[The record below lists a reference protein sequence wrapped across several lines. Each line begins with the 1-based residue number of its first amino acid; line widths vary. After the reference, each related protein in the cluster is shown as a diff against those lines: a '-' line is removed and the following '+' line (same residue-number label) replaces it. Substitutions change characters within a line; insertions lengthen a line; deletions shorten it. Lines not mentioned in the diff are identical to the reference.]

1 MRVKF
6 LQLVELFDRKSETM
20 KIQLVF
26 VGKTSKSY
34 IQEAIEE
41 YAKRISRYTSFEIK
55 TIPDLKNSKN
65 LSENQVKDLEG
76 NSILKL
82 IESSDYLVLLDD
94 KGKSFTSKEMA
105 NWLEQKQT
113 QSIKKMVFVVGGA
126 YGFSSDVYMRV
137 NEKISL
143 SKLTFSHQIVRPIFL
158 EQLYRCFTIINGEP
172 YHHE

>member
-1 MRVKF
+1 
-6 LQLVELFDRKSETM
+6 M
-20 KIQLVF
+20 KIKLIL

-34 IQEAIEE
+34 FQDAIEE
-41 YAKRISRYTSFEIK
+41 YVKRISRYISFDVKI
-55 TIPDLKNSKN
+55 IPDLKNSKN
-65 LSENQVKDLEG
+65 LSEKQIKELEG
-76 NSILKL
+76 VAVLKQ
-82 IESSDYLVLLDD
+82 IDSSDYVVLLDD

-105 NWLEQKQT
+105 IWLEQKQA
-113 QSIKKMVFVVGGA
+113 QSIKKMVFVIGGA
-126 YGFSSDVYMRV
+126 YGFSADVYTRT

>member
-1 MRVKF
+1 
-6 LQLVELFDRKSETM
+6 M
-20 KIQLVF
+20 KIELIL

-34 IQEAIEE
+34 FQDAIEE
-41 YAKRISRYTSFEIK
+41 YVKRISRYISFDVKI
-55 TIPDLKNSKN
+55 IPDLKNSKN
-65 LSENQVKDLEG
+65 LSEKQIKELEG
-76 NSILKL
+76 VAVLKQ
-82 IESSDYLVLLDD
+82 IDSSDYVVLLDD

-105 NWLEQKQT
+105 IWLEQKQA
-113 QSIKKMVFVVGGA
+113 QSIKKMVFVIGGA
-126 YGFSSDVYMRV
+126 HGFSADVYTRT

>member
-1 MRVKF
+1 
-6 LQLVELFDRKSETM
+6 M
-20 KIQLVF
+20 KIELIL

-34 IQEAIEE
+34 FQDAIEE
-41 YAKRISRYTSFEIK
+41 YVKRISRYISFDVKI
-55 TIPDLKNSKN
+55 IPDFKNSKN
-65 LSENQVKDLEG
+65 LSEKQIKELEG
-76 NSILKL
+76 VAVLKQ
-82 IESSDYLVLLDD
+82 IDSSDYVVLLDD

-105 NWLEQKQT
+105 IWLEQKQA
-113 QSIKKMVFVVGGA
+113 QSIKKMVFVIGGA
-126 YGFSSDVYMRV
+126 YGFSADVYTRT

>member
-1 MRVKF
+1 
-6 LQLVELFDRKSETM
+6 M
-20 KIQLVF
+20 KIELIL

-34 IQEAIEE
+34 FQDAIEE
-41 YAKRISRYTSFEIK
+41 YVKRISRYISFDVKI
-55 TIPDLKNSKN
+55 IPDLKNSKN
-65 LSENQVKDLEG
+65 LSEKQIKELEG
-76 NSILKL
+76 VAVLKQ
-82 IESSDYLVLLDD
+82 IDSSDYVVLLDD

-105 NWLEQKQT
+105 IWLEQKQA
-113 QSIKKMVFVVGGA
+113 QSIKKMVFVIGGA
-126 YGFSSDVYMRV
+126 YGFSADVYIRT

>member
-1 MRVKF
+1 
-6 LQLVELFDRKSETM
+6 M
-20 KIQLVF
+20 KIELIL

-34 IQEAIEE
+34 FQDAIEE
-41 YAKRISRYTSFEIK
+41 YVKRISRYISFDVKI
-55 TIPDLKNSKN
+55 IPDLKNSKN
-65 LSENQVKDLEG
+65 LSEKQIKELEG
-76 NSILKL
+76 VAVLKQ
-82 IESSDYLVLLDD
+82 IDSSDYVVLLDD

-105 NWLEQKQT
+105 IWLEQKQAK
-113 QSIKKMVFVVGGA
+113 SIKKMVFVIGGA
-126 YGFSSDVYMRV
+126 YGFSADVYTRT

>member
-1 MRVKF
+1 
-6 LQLVELFDRKSETM
+6 M
-20 KIQLVF
+20 KIELIL

-34 IQEAIEE
+34 FQDAIEE
-41 YAKRISRYTSFEIK
+41 YVKRISRYISFDVKI
-55 TIPDLKNSKN
+55 IPDLKNSKN
-65 LSENQVKDLEG
+65 LSEKQIKELEG
-76 NSILKL
+76 VAVLKQ
-82 IESSDYLVLLDD
+82 IDSSDYVVLLDD

-105 NWLEQKQT
+105 IWLEQKQA
-113 QSIKKMVFVVGGA
+113 QSIKKMVFVIGGA
-126 YGFSSDVYMRV
+126 YGFSADEYTRT

>member
-1 MRVKF
+1 
-6 LQLVELFDRKSETM
+6 M
-20 KIQLVF
+20 KIELIL

-34 IQEAIEE
+34 FQDAIEE
-41 YAKRISRYTSFEIK
+41 YVKRISRYISFDVKI
-55 TIPDLKNSKN
+55 IPDLKNSKN
-65 LSENQVKDLEG
+65 LSEKQIKESEG
-76 NSILKL
+76 VAVLKQ
-82 IESSDYLVLLDD
+82 IDSSDYVVLLDD

-105 NWLEQKQT
+105 IWLEQKQA
-113 QSIKKMVFVVGGA
+113 QSIKKMVFVIGGA
-126 YGFSSDVYMRV
+126 YGFSADVYTRT

>member
-1 MRVKF
+1 MK
-6 LQLVELFDRKSETM
+6 VEL
-20 KIQLVF
+20 IL

-34 IQEAIEE
+34 FQDAIEE
-41 YAKRISRYTSFEIK
+41 YVKRISRYISFDVKI
-55 TIPDLKNSKN
+55 IPDLKNSKN
-65 LSENQVKDLEG
+65 LSEKQIKELEG
-76 NSILKL
+76 VAVLKQ
-82 IESSDYLVLLDD
+82 IDSSDYVVLLDD

-105 NWLEQKQT
+105 IWLEQKQA
-113 QSIKKMVFVVGGA
+113 QSIKKMVFVIGGA
-126 YGFSSDVYMRV
+126 YGFSADVYTRT

>member
-1 MRVKF
+1 
-6 LQLVELFDRKSETM
+6 M
-20 KIQLVF
+20 KIELIL

-34 IQEAIEE
+34 FQDAIEE
-41 YAKRISRYTSFEIK
+41 YVKRVSRYISFDVKI
-55 TIPDLKNSKN
+55 IPDLKNSKN
-65 LSENQVKDLEG
+65 LSEKQIKELEG
-76 NSILKL
+76 VAVLKQ
-82 IESSDYLVLLDD
+82 IDSSDYVVLLDD

-105 NWLEQKQT
+105 IWLEQKQA
-113 QSIKKMVFVVGGA
+113 QSIKKMVFVIGGA
-126 YGFSSDVYMRV
+126 YGFSADVYTRT

>member
-1 MRVKF
+1 
-6 LQLVELFDRKSETM
+6 M
-20 KIQLVF
+20 KIELIL

-34 IQEAIEE
+34 FQDAIEE
-41 YAKRISRYTSFEIK
+41 YVKRISRYISFDVKI
-55 TIPDLKNSKN
+55 IPDLKNSKN
-65 LSENQVKDLEG
+65 LSEKQIKELEG
-76 NSILKL
+76 VAVLKQ
-82 IESSDYLVLLDD
+82 IDSSDYVVLLDD

-105 NWLEQKQT
+105 IWLEQKQA
-113 QSIKKMVFVVGGA
+113 QSIKKMVFVIGGA
-126 YGFSSDVYMRV
+126 YGFSADVYTRT

>member
-1 MRVKF
+1 
-6 LQLVELFDRKSETM
+6 M
-20 KIQLVF
+20 KIELIL

-34 IQEAIEE
+34 FQDAIEE
-41 YAKRISRYTSFEIK
+41 YVKRIYRYISFDVKI
-55 TIPDLKNSKN
+55 IPDLKNSKN
-65 LSENQVKDLEG
+65 LSEKQIKELEG
-76 NSILKL
+76 VAVLKQ
-82 IESSDYLVLLDD
+82 IDSSDYVVLLDD

-105 NWLEQKQT
+105 IWLEQKQA
-113 QSIKKMVFVVGGA
+113 QSIKKMVFVIGGA
-126 YGFSSDVYMRV
+126 YGFSADVYTRT